1 MAWRRYCRRKIEKSL
16 REEEDRLQ
24 DALANEVGTSPS
36 LSVTLYAS
44 KFAANALR
52 ALRRNHAPSPKL
64 PRRLP
69 PLLLQKPSEPDF
81 AAEDL

>member
-1 MAWRRYCRRKIEKSL
+1 ML

-36 LSVTLYAS
+36 LGATIYAS
-44 KFAANALR
+44 KFAANAIR
-52 ALRRNHAPSPKL
+52 ALRRSRAPSPKL

-81 AAEDL
+81 TAEEH